1 MRHLLLAISL
11 ACAPCASADTLNIVE
26 AGLNALRARQ
36 HQDGRWTGTDP
47 GATVGTTAQAL
58 LPFLGVGAMLP
69 TTGAEHPSRRT
80 AQRALAFL
88 MAARAPDGRIG
99 TSCIHVVRDQTFAA
113 LALLRAAEDAGRD
126 DWKTAGLAALAW
138 LAERQSPEGHWR
150 HLEPEGTAV
159 TVDWSLVTLL
169 AFRAGARATPDRA
182 DVVAAA
188 RRAADWLAARPLPES
203 AGAEAG
209 ATLAARRLAGREAAP
224 EFAMALARQR
234 EQVAALDTQG
244 LLHTTLASYHG
255 REDWKAWNRLLRD
268 ALIRS
273 DRRVEGEG
281 MTWPAEPGLGEDG
294 HEISVT
300 ALRLVC
306 LQIYYRYARALV
318 NP

>member
-1 MRHLLLAISL
+1 
-11 ACAPCASADTLNIVE
+11 
-26 AGLNALRARQ
+26 
-36 HQDGRWTGTDP
+36 
-47 GATVGTTAQAL
+47 
-58 LPFLGVGAMLP
+58 
-69 TTGAEHPSRRT
+69 
-80 AQRALAFL
+80 
-88 MAARAPDGRIG
+88 
-99 TSCIHVVRDQTFAA
+99 
-113 LALLRAAEDAGRD
+113 
-126 DWKTAGLAALAW
+126 
-138 LAERQSPEGHWR
+138 
-150 HLEPEGTAV
+150 
-159 TVDWSLVTLL
+159 
-169 AFRAGARATPDRA
+169 
-182 DVVAAA
+182 
-188 RRAADWLAARPLPES
+188 
-203 AGAEAG
+203 
-209 ATLAARRLAGREAAP
+209 
-224 EFAMALARQR
+224 MALARQR